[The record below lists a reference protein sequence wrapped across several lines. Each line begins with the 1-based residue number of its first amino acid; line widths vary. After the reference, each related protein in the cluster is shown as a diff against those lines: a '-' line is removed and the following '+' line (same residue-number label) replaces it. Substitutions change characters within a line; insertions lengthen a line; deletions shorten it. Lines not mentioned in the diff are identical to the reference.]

1 VLTVWV
7 KVEIQ
12 PLGVFKDFHGEG
24 SNYTDAYLEAT
35 GQALAYLFN
44 ERARRVQRDPSEAT

>member
-1 VLTVWV
+1 MKEVSV
-7 KVEIQ
+7 KVMIE

-24 SNYTDAYLEAT
+24 DTYMDAYLEAT

>member
-35 GQALAYLFN
+35 GQVLAYLFN